1 MFLDDPK
8 SRKTLTQWAVGTVA
22 ACILIFL
29 GVRYISAIAIALG
42 WLYDLVKPLLIGTLL
57 AMILSVPLDFIEKH
71 SHPDGKPDHE
81 QPASRSQN
89 CQK

>member
-57 AMILSVPLDFIEKH
+57 AVILSVPAASAAYMLIREATIEKERKQEI
-71 SHPDGKPDHE
+71 S
-81 QPASRSQN
+81 
-89 CQK
+89 